1 METFCKCHL
10 GKVMQLHMTDDGKNG
25 TLCAPSVMA
34 EKDTSLMYYSC
45 QKRLSESNH
54 EGTVGQNPNWGVLWE
69 KLAWPLKNRQHHEEN
84 KKAGIVLLL
93 RSLNNLRALIGSK
106 TRGET
111 ISYK

>member
-1 METFCKCHL
+1 METFCKYHL

-54 EGTVGQNPNWGVLWE
+54 EGTVGQNPN
-69 KLAWPLKNRQHHEEN
+69 
-84 KKAGIVLLL
+84 
-93 RSLNNLRALIGSK
+93 
-106 TRGET
+106 
-111 ISYK
+111 